1 MGCDLLFQGTFG
13 PLNTRFQ
20 SFQPILHAGFAG
32 FTRWM
37 VDLTRSAGGR
47 HLLKFTLL
55 TPFLHTFSSLSYS
68 WAPTPVHW
76 CTIWGSYYW
85 NFRLEF
91 VMCYTS
97 QHTSMIAISSLD
109 SFCSRVYMYV
119 YGMSSKGI
127 IRNLGLFFEMGLI
140 DLYPF
145 HTTSHANVTVLLFRY
160 LKSDLITLMQ
170 KRLYQPNM
178 F

>member
-55 TPFLHTFSSLSYS
+55 TPFLHTFSSLSLS
-68 WAPTPVHW
+68 LAPTSSLIHYL
-76 CTIWGSYYW
+76 GL
-85 NFRLEF
+85 LEF
-91 VMCYTS
+91 PVRICDALQPQYTRDVP
-97 QHTSMIAISSLD
+97 I
-109 SFCSRVYMYV
+109 
-119 YGMSSKGI
+119 
-127 IRNLGLFFEMGLI
+127 NLSYEY
-140 DLYPF
+140 DC
-145 HTTSHANVTVLLFRY
+145 
-160 LKSDLITLMQ
+160 DLITGFPFDLVFTYVSTECVCVT
-170 KRLYQPNM
+170 LEVT
-178 F
+178 